1 MTIFLFIITVGDY
14 NIITVDWGK
23 LAQWF
28 DYFGAAARTRYFL
41 VIHIFLIKVEFKK
54 EINS

>member
-1 MTIFLFIITVGDY
+1 MTISFFFFIIVVGDY

-23 LAQWF
+23 LAQWY

-41 VIHIFLIKVEFKK
+41 VIGISFSLK
-54 EINS
+54 